1 MTEAQLAQQQLD
13 QHAGHGG
20 SYVIDP
26 KTGDRTLVERTKQV
40 GDPGHANAGSENQ
53 DQINAEQVVS
63 AQSTTADDAVSTK
76 KQPKEKQ

>member
-40 GDPGHANAGSENQ
+40 GDPDHANAGSVNQ
-53 DQINAEQVVS
+53 DPINTEQVDSVES
-63 AQSTTADDAVSTK
+63 ATANDAVSTK